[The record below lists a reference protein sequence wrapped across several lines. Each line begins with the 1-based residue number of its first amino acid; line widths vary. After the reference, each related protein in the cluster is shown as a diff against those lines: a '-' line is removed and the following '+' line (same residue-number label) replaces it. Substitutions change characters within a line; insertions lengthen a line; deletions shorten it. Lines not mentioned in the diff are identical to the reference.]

1 MGTVTHEFF
10 PASAQPLAATNY
22 PALLSK
28 TGSAFNQDVLAF
40 DASTDEAC
48 IFKFNATNYG
58 SGSLTLRIRWYAD
71 TGSSG
76 NVVWGVALAAI
87 TPNTD
92 TQDAETK
99 TFDTADTVQDT
110 HLGTTAQRLHEA
122 VITIENLNSM
132 AAGDEVALKLYRD
145 ADGTAATDDLT
156 GDANVTSVVLEYS
169 DT

>member
-10 PASAQPLAATNY
+10 PSSAQPLASTNY
-22 PALLSK
+22 PALLNK
-28 TGSAFNQDVLAF
+28 AGSAFPQEVLAF
-40 DASTDEAC
+40 DATTDESC
-48 IFKFNATNYG
+48 FFKFNATNYG
-58 SGSLTLRIRWYAD
+58 SGDLTLRIRWYAD
-71 TGSSG
+71 TGSSA
-76 NVVWGVALAAI
+76 NVVWGAAIAAI

-99 TFDTADTVQDT
+99 AFGTANTVQDT

-122 VITIENLNSM
+122 VITITNTDSI

-145 ADGTAATDDLT
+145 ADGTAATDDFA
-156 GDANVTSVVLEYS
+156 GDANVTSVILEYS